1 MLEYDFNELDN
12 DFITLW
18 SKFLL
23 TNDKKA
29 IIDGIEALAEL
40 GQINAVQSW
49 YLINQG
55 KQNKNIDKILSSY
68 NGSNF
73 NEFLAMANAID
84 SKEINRDINVAIQ
97 YADDFCE
104 KYIANRNNVLV
115 GYLNDNSRY
124 YKYLKSSF
132 AVARDV
138 QNNILVEERLAE
150 LLYYYAAEL
159 PLTDSERRKYLRP
172 AKKVAKEVLKKMEYI
187 LNKEENVYEFL
198 KNKPQLAFAVAKN
211 HWFFSK
217 KDKEKVF
224 ATDVLTDLS
233 NRELSAETKK
243 KIEEIKSRLLEVIE
257 ETKAEKK
264 QSLLEKLNGTHWDE
278 IKTVAPTDL
287 GL

>member
-68 NGSNF
+68 NGSSF
-73 NEFLAMANAID
+73 NEFLAMANAMDYTDTADLMIRIV
-84 SKEINRDINVAIQ
+84 KEAVEYCQKNDAN
-97 YADDFCE
+97 CE
-104 KYIANRNNVLV
+104 RIVVNTIEE
-115 GYLNDNSRY
+115 NSAY
-124 YKYLKSSF
+124 HKYLLCAINLAKGIH
-132 AVARDV
+132 
-138 QNNILVEERLAE
+138 NNIFAEERLAE
-150 LLYYYAAEL
+150 LLYCYAKEL
-159 PLTDSERRKYLRP
+159 PLTDWERRKYLRP

-187 LNKEENVYEFL
+187 LNKEDNVYEFL

-224 ATDVLTDLS
+224 AQDV
-233 NRELSAETKK
+233 
-243 KIEEIKSRLLEVIE
+243 
-257 ETKAEKK
+257 
-264 QSLLEKLNGTHWDE
+264 
-278 IKTVAPTDL
+278 
-287 GL
+287 